1 METVNRILAPKN
13 PATNTDTNLLKVV
26 AMVSMLLDHAG
37 KMLFST
43 YPVFRIL
50 GRLAFPIYAYCLA
63 MGVVYTK
70 HPLRYIRRMVLLA
83 LISQPLYA
91 LGLGHT
97 NSAMYS
103 ISFAEHPVQA
113 VWNFYVNSWKEPSIL
128 LALTCGLILLWAI
141 RNREIVFAIAAYLF
155 CWKIQNYLDYGMNGI
170 HLMLL
175 FYLLCEHPAI
185 SAVCVTA
192 FMAWWGLSGGGYNL
206 FGAQFSLQM
215 FALAVL
221 PLIYIPTNSGVKLPK
236 WLFYAFYPAHLA
248 LLWFLT
254 AGF

>member
-1 METVNRILAPKN
+1 MEMVNRILAPKS

-26 AMVSMLLDHAG
+26 AIAAMLLDHAG
-37 KMLFST
+37 KMLFPD

-63 MGVVYTK
+63 MGSVYTK
-70 HPLRYIRRMVLLA
+70 HPLKYVSRMILLA

-91 LGLGHT
+91 LGLDHDHPG
-97 NSAMYS
+97 MY
-103 ISFAEHPVQA
+103 IIPFAERPLEAAWH
-113 VWNFYVNSWKEPSIL
+113 FYLNSWKEPSIL
-128 LALTCGLILLWAI
+128 FALTCGLILLWAI
-141 RNREIVFAIAAYLF
+141 RNRQFVIAIAMYVF
-155 CWKIQNYLDYGMNGI
+155 CWRVQGSLDYGLRGI

-175 FYLLCEHPAI
+175 FYLLCEHRLL
-185 SAVCVTA
+185 SLVCVTA

-206 FGAQFSLQM
+206 FGIQFSVQM

-221 PLIYIPTNSGVKLPK
+221 PLIYIPTNSGIKLPK
-236 WLFYAFYPAHLA
+236 WLFYGFYPAHLA
-248 LLWFLT
+248 VLWYLT

>member
-1 METVNRILAPKN
+1 METFNRILAPKT

-26 AMVSMLLDHAG
+26 AMIAMLLDHVG
-37 KMLFST
+37 KMLFPN

-63 MGVVYTK
+63 MGAVHTK
-70 HPLRYIRRMVLLA
+70 HPLKYVSRMILLA

-91 LGLGHT
+91 LGLDHD
-97 NSAMYS
+97 NAAMYL
-103 ISFAEHPVQA
+103 ISFTDRPLEAA
-113 VWNFYVNSWKEPSIL
+113 WNFYLNSWKEPSIL
-128 LALTCGLILLWAI
+128 FALTCGLILLWAI
-141 RNREIVFAIAAYLF
+141 RNRQFVIAFAMYIF
-155 CWKIQNYLDYGMNGI
+155 CWRAQGYLDYGLNGI

-175 FYLLCEHPAI
+175 FYIFCERRLLSLA
-185 SAVCVTA
+185 AVGA
-192 FMAWWGLSGGGYNL
+192 FMAWWGLSGGGYKL
-206 FGAQFSLQM
+206 LGLQFSVQM
-215 FALAVL
+215 FAMAAL

-248 LLWFLT
+248 VLWYLT